1 VSSIINPNDPVLLD
15 EEVAFDQDRIT
26 NDLIIKTYQHI
37 PDSFISDLKA
47 GKMDSFNKRSGEMQ
61 LMMSVP
67 VSVIND
73 IKARLGYDM
82 MEEPMRRSI
91 QLLKALHLDAFIT
104 SDKQI

>member
-1 VSSIINPNDPVLLD
+1 MYD
-15 EEVAFDQDRIT
+15 ERVDFDQDRT
-26 NDLIIKTYQHI
+26 NNDLIIKRHQYI

-47 GKMDSFNKRSGEMQ
+47 GKMDSLNRRSGEMQ

-67 VSVIND
+67 TSVIED
-73 IKARLGYDM
+73 IKNTYGYDM

-104 SDKQI
+104 SDKSL

>member
-1 VSSIINPNDPVLLD
+1 MYDA
-15 EEVAFDQDRIT
+15 EVDFDQDRST
-26 NDLIIKTYQHI
+26 NDLIIKNHQHI

-47 GKMDSFNKRSGEMQ
+47 GKMDSLNKRSGEMQ

-67 VSVIND
+67 VSVIED
-73 IKARLGYDM
+73 IKATYGYDM

-104 SDKQI
+104 SDKRI